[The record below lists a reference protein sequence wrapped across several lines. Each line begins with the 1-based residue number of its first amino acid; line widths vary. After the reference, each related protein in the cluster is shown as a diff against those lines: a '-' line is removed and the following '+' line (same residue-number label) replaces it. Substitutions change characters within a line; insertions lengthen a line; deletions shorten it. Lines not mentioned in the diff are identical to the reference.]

1 MQISCD
7 SHPFLIDLMDNLGR
21 NGAAAFGRLAERGT
35 SALRKERQTM
45 RGTHASRRAPQRA
58 DHFELL
64 ETRQLLSSTLQVGP
78 TATYHTIQ
86 SAVNAAHKGD
96 RIVVAPGTYVE
107 QVVVP
112 STLSNLTIS
121 SKNGPSSTIIQ
132 APATLTGS
140 NAIITDQGNGLE
152 VSGFTIEGPATGIS
166 AGVLVNGAN
175 NAEIDNN
182 VIIHV
187 HDVPA
192 SGAESGY
199 GIEVMGGGNAS
210 ISGDSISDYQ
220 KNGIL
225 VTGASSSASIWN
237 VVVTGDGPTAVTV
250 QNGIV
255 FSNGAGGT
263 VSSSV
268 VSKNQTLLV
277 AESGGILA
285 FNSGQVFIYNNLVFN
300 NDGDIIL
307 DGPSGG
313 PKHPH
318 HGRGPMDGGDDDND
332 GKGPMDGGDD
342 NHGKGKQNGSVV
354 EGNETYGA
362 TFDGIALFDGVT
374 GANIVGNYSHDNGFD
389 GLLIDGNSTGN
400 QISFNVLVH
409 NNRSNVTAFD
419 LEDDTFGQSYPIT
432 GDGGTANFYKF
443 NFFGTTNTNLK
454 SA

>member
-1 MQISCD
+1 MRRIQ
-7 SHPFLIDLMDNLGR
+7 
-21 NGAAAFGRLAERGT
+21 AF
-35 SALRKERQTM
+35 
-45 RGTHASRRAPQRA
+45 RRAPQRA

-78 TATYHTIQ
+78 TATFHTIQ
-86 SAVNAAHKGD
+86 SAVNAAHNGN

-121 SKNGPSSTIIQ
+121 SQNGPSSTIIQ

-140 NAIITDQGNGLE
+140 NAIITDLGNGLE

-175 NAEIDNN
+175 NAEIENN

-187 HDVPA
+187 HDVPT
-192 SGAESGY
+192 SGNQSGY

-220 KNGIL
+220 KNGIQI
-225 VTGASSSASIWN
+225 TGASSSASIWN
-237 VVVTGDGPTAVTV
+237 VTVTGDGPTAVIV

-263 VSSSV
+263 VSNSV
-268 VSKNQTLLV
+268 VSKNQTLLA

-285 FNSGQVFIYNNLVFN
+285 FNSGQVFIFNNLVFN
-300 NDGDIIL
+300 NDGNIIL
-307 DGPSGG
+307 DGLSTGS
-313 PKHPH
+313 KHSH
-318 HGRGPMDGGDDDND
+318 HGRGDMDGGDDDHGEN
-332 GKGPMDGGDD
+332 GNMDGGDD
-342 NHGKGKQNGSVV
+342 DHGGKGNMDDGDDDHHGKGNQSGSVV
-354 EGNETYGA
+354 AGNETYGA

-374 GANIVGNYSHDNGFD
+374 GASIVGNYSHDNGFD
-389 GLLIDGNSTGN
+389 GLLIDGTSTGN

-419 LEDDTFGQSYPIT
+419 LEDDTFGASSPAM
-432 GDGGTANFYKF
+432 GDGGTDNFYKG

-454 SA
+454 SV

>member
-1 MQISCD
+1 
-7 SHPFLIDLMDNLGR
+7 
-21 NGAAAFGRLAERGT
+21 
-35 SALRKERQTM
+35 M
-45 RGTHASRRAPQRA
+45 RRIQASRRAPQRA

-78 TATYHTIQ
+78 TATFHTIQ

-121 SKNGPSSTIIQ
+121 SKSGSSSTIIQ

-140 NAIITDQGNGLE
+140 NAIITDLGNGLE

-166 AGVLVNGAN
+166 AGVLVNGAT
-175 NAEIDNN
+175 NAEIENN

-187 HDVPA
+187 HDVPT
-192 SGAESGY
+192 SGNQSGY
-199 GIEVMGGGNAS
+199 GIEVMGGGNAT
-210 ISGDSISDYQ
+210 ITGDSISDYQ
-220 KNGIL
+220 KNGIEI
-225 VTGASSSASIWN
+225 TGASSSASIWN
-237 VVVTGDGPTAVTV
+237 VTVTGDGPTAVIV

-263 VSSSV
+263 VSNSV
-268 VSKNQTLLV
+268 VSKNQTLLA

-285 FNSGQVFIYNNLVFN
+285 FNSGQVFIFNNLVFN
-300 NDGDIIL
+300 NDGNIIL
-307 DGPSGG
+307 DGASTATSNNPPGNG
-313 PKHPH
+313 NG
-318 HGRGPMDGGDDDND
+318 HGHDDGDGRDDDND
-332 GKGPMDGGDD
+332 NGHGRDNDNGDD
-342 NHGKGKQNGSVV
+342 NDNKHFKSTGSVV
-354 EGNETYGA
+354 AGNETYGA

-389 GLLIDGNSTGN
+389 GLLIDGTSTGN

-419 LEDDTFGQSYPIT
+419 LEDDTFGASSPAM
-432 GDGGTANFYKF
+432 GDGGTDNFYKG

-454 SA
+454 SVGH